1 VSEDWNA
8 LYRFR
13 ECVMFHLQERRAI
26 VTGGG
31 QGIGRAI
38 AVALAVHGA
47 RIAILDRDSSLVEA
61 AAAELGTHCRGVAID
76 IADLDETRDVI
87 SALIAD
93 WGGVD
98 ILVNNAAVISTAPF
112 HQLDAPEW
120 DRVMAVNLRGAYGAS
135 RAVVGAMTH
144 QAHGRIINIAS
155 VAAKRGGGLLGSAA
169 YATSKA
175 GLIGLTKALAR
186 ELAPNGIT
194 VNAIC
199 PGPVQSAMTDGMSP
213 EQRTRALDA
222 VPLRRF
228 ARPEEIAAAVVYL
241 SSDEAAFVTG
251 EVLDVD
257 GGLTMD

>member
-1 VSEDWNA
+1 MFN
-8 LYRFR
+8 LR
-13 ECVMFHLQERRAI
+13 ERQAI

-38 AVALAVHGA
+38 AGALAICGA
-47 RIAILDRDSSLVEA
+47 RVAVLDRDGTLAEA
-61 AAAELGTHCRGVAID
+61 AAAELGGGCIGMTVD
-76 IADLDETRDVI
+76 VADLQA
-87 SALIAD
+87 SQLALSQLIAD
-93 WGGVD
+93 WGRVD
-98 ILVNNAAVISTAPF
+98 ILVNNAAVLSTVPF
-112 HQLDAPEW
+112 HQLDAAEW
-120 DRVMAVNLRGAYGAS
+120 DRVMAVNLRGVYGAC
-135 RAVVGAMTH
+135 RAVVGAMTS
-144 QAHGRIINIAS
+144 QGYGRIINIAS

-186 ELAPNGIT
+186 ELAPHGVT

-199 PGPVQSAMTDGMSP
+199 PGPVQSSMTDVMSID
-213 EQRTRALDA
+213 QRARILDV
-222 VPLRRF
+222 VPLGRF
-228 ARPEEIAAAVVYL
+228 AQPGEIGAAVVYL

>member
-1 VSEDWNA
+1 
-8 LYRFR
+8 
-13 ECVMFHLQERRAI
+13 MFDLRQRRAV

-38 AVALAVHGA
+38 ADALAMCGA
-47 RIAILDRDSSLVEA
+47 SVAILDRDGTLAQA
-61 AAAELGTHCRGVAID
+61 AAAELGGGCLAVTVD
-76 IADLDETRDVI
+76 VADLQA
-87 SALIAD
+87 SQAALSQLIAD

-98 ILVNNAAVISTAPF
+98 ILVNNAAVLSTTPF
-112 HQLDAPEW
+112 QQLDAAEW
-120 DRVMAVNLRGAYGAS
+120 DRVMAINLRGVYGAC
-135 RAVVGAMTH
+135 RAVTGVMASQGY
-144 QAHGRIINIAS
+144 GRIINIAS

-175 GLIGLTKALAR
+175 GVIGLTKALAR
-186 ELAPNGIT
+186 ELAPHGVT

-199 PGPVQSAMTDGMSP
+199 PGPVQSPMTDGMSIA
-213 EQRTRALDA
+213 QRTRILDV
-222 VPLRRF
+222 VPLGRL
-228 ARPEEIAAAVVYL
+228 AHPGEIGAAVVYL